1 MKLLTTNGLTKLIQ
15 LIKST
20 FLPKTDVVEVSEVN
34 VDNTPTQNSSN
45 LVTSGGVYGALSD
58 KQDVSN
64 LVTSLSN
71 SSTDSQYPSAKCVY
85 DTVGN
90 IESALA
96 TIIGD

>member
-34 VDNTPTQNSSN
+34 VDTVPTQNSSN
-45 LVTSGGVYGALSD
+45 LITSGGVYN
-58 KQDVSN
+58 V
-64 LVTSLSN
+64 
-71 SSTDSQYPSAKCVY
+71 
-85 DTVGN
+85 VGD
-90 IESALA
+90 IETALA